1 VNSKIFV
8 FVAVIA
14 LAAALGMILL
24 SGSSSVINSPE
35 TSNQE
40 IKSDVSQEQISA
52 QIQSLNVELNDILI
66 KEVTP
71 RGATIEISF
80 KINNPNTN
88 SVIVQVMDYQLFE
101 TGYSNVEQISG
112 GQIGSRPEGMVEF
125 GSDYYVLLAENSIIL
140 KDKIQLKNTGNTP
153 KLWSDLESDTAKW
166 RVTGTVFYNLSS
178 MTSGQENT
186 LHFEFEK

>member
-1 VNSKIFV
+1 
-8 FVAVIA
+8 
-14 LAAALGMILL
+14 MILL

-35 TSNQE
+35 NTNQE
-40 IKSDVSQEQISA
+40 IKSDVSQEPISA
-52 QIQSLNVELNDILI
+52 QIQSLNVELDDISI

-80 KINNPNTN
+80 KINNPNSN

-153 KLWSDLESDTAKW
+153 KLWSDLENDTAKW

>member
-35 TSNQE
+35 NTNQE
-40 IKSDVSQEQISA
+40 IKSDVSQEPISS
-52 QIQSLNVELNDILI
+52 QIQSLNVELDDISI

-80 KINNPNTN
+80 KINNPNSN

-125 GSDYYVLLAENSIIL
+125 GSDYYVLLAENSIVL

>member
-1 VNSKIFV
+1 MNSKIFV